1 MDEHYNHDKMIII
14 LTPIIVMG
22 MGGGKLRE
30 NGGRAGEKKLLQEV
44 EEADQPVCGEFS
56 ARS

>member
-44 EEADQPVCGEFS
+44 GEAHL
-56 ARS
+56 RW

>member
-14 LTPIIVMG
+14 LALIIVMG

-44 EEADQPVCGEFS
+44 GEAHL
-56 ARS
+56 RW

>member
-1 MDEHYNHDKMIII
+1 MYQHYNHDKIII
-14 LTPIIVMG
+14 LALIIVMG

-44 EEADQPVCGEFS
+44 GEAHL
-56 ARS
+56 RW